1 MKINKRFFFLLT
13 SILSVPVFFSGCK
26 LFEKC
31 KSYMDICLI
40 SEEKEKDL
48 LDTSNIS
55 NNSQLYKATF
65 NSYKM
70 RLESIRSQEIFSN
83 NKTITKAPTWEKMIN
98 DMRTDSCKFFSQSEV
113 TIYNTQGIGPRL
125 LDLLKDGQET
135 FCDL

>member
-70 RLESIRSQEIFSN
+70 RLDNIRSQEIFAN
-83 NKTITKAPTWEKMIN
+83 NEVVTESLTWKKMIN
-98 DMRTDSCKFFSQSEV
+98 DMKTDNCNFFSQSDV
-113 TIYNTQGIGPRL
+113 NKYNTLGIGPEL
-125 LDLLKDGQET
+125 LYLLKEGKKT
-135 FCDL
+135 YCD